1 MYCFIFEKCTPT
13 ENTKG
18 NQTIRVHFFVTS
30 FYSVSATGASSSD
43 FSAIEAKRRPV
54 YLPSAPLRRRCGNR
68 GQSEA
73 GPARWPFWP
82 LERSGVN
89 AGKHMPASEGR
100 KDLKREK
107 HAHSLLACFSFL
119 PLKEGRSRSSTLSSF
134 NSRHLKKIKWGLCG
148 IR

>member
-54 YLPSAPLRRRCGNR
+54 YLPSALWESRLVR
-68 GQSEA
+68 GR
-73 GPARWPFWP
+73 PPRWPFWP

-100 KDLKREK
+100 KERPQTGKNMRSALLFIP
-107 HAHSLLACFSFL
+107 SL
-119 PLKEGRSRSSTLSSF
+119 EGG
-134 NSRHLKKIKWGLCG
+134 KIEIEQTILF
-148 IR
+148 